1 MRPEGFKRFYGQ
13 VPHCIYV
20 ERTLP
25 PSLTGFPGEAEI
37 RYFVKVTVQ
46 RPSIFKENRRCE
58 LGFKVMPIEPP
69 RAPPTTHEVYA
80 RRPYMFKNV
89 PAQISDTVPRG
100 EVDARLPSQAILTCN
115 KPIPL
120 RLIMR
125 NLKPL
130 GKQQLYLMF
139 LQMNLIGST
148 EVRALDFKR
157 VETSSW
163 VIMRVNGLAVPIGTL
178 GDDMRTE
185 TVVDKGCGMRFL
197 FLTLWLLRFVLVI

>member
-1 MRPEGFKRFYGQ
+1 
-13 VPHCIYV
+13 
-20 ERTLP
+20 
-25 PSLTGFPGEAEI
+25 
-37 RYFVKVTVQ
+37 
-46 RPSIFKENRRCE
+46 
-58 LGFKVMPIEPP
+58 
-69 RAPPTTHEVYA
+69 
-80 RRPYMFKNV
+80 MFKNV
-89 PAQISDTVPRG
+89 PAQMLDTMPRG

-148 EVRALDFKR
+148 EVRALDVKR

-185 TVVDKGCGMRFL
+185 TVVDKRLWDKTPPPNTVAPSFRACN
-197 FLTLWLLRFVLVI
+197 LTRSYELEIRVGLGYGAPGNIQVCQVPSHWLEVIYIY